1 MISKGRKD
9 YISYL
14 HWGKGMTLRSLLLM
28 KTLSTCAKKKK
39 RQMKPTNLKLMES
52 KEEKSKVNGI
62 YHFKV
67 MAYQAIPTKVMN

>member
-39 RQMKPTNLKLMES
+39 KANETYQFKVNGIKGKKVKLMES
-52 KEEKSKVNGI
+52 TILKLTV
-62 YHFKV
+62 
-67 MAYQAIPTKVMN
+67 YQAVPTKIMN